1 VELNKKKVDTKQR
14 KVQELLKNEFEES
27 ISKIN
32 PLLQKIEETD
42 TEISQMVYDLYG
54 LTEEEIKIIDDS
66 L

>member
-1 VELNKKKVDTKQR
+1 MELNKKKVDTKQR